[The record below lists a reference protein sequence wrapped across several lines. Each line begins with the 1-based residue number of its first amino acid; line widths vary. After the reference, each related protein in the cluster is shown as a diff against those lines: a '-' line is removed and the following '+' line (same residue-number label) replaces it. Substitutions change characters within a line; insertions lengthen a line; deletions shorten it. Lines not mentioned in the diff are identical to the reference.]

1 MQGSV
6 LLYLCLKTLQ
16 TPTVQCGVVLVST
29 GPQQLSQARHYDIYN
44 IYNIET
50 NNQQMWHTS
59 TFRPAEGQQK
69 DRHRFTFSLLA
80 NKLETSQISLF
91 KVSIISNEWNRNGE
105 SLWVWL
111 DTGHRPHTLELC
123 LICIKFRNFP
133 IYISIYLSF
142 CQSSLYLLLITDL
155 QYWNVEIFPGNRNLN
170 KVFVQQQTFVEFL
183 LLFSSTVRTFE
194 MISSNSTAHWRLFII
209 IKMIYSVE
217 KVEVTISKY
226 YKIK

>member
-1 MQGSV
+1 MT
-6 LLYLCLKTLQ
+6 LYKTFKNLNILILNKPPQ
-16 TPTVQCGVVLVST
+16 CSSMWCGVVLVST

-50 NNQQMWHTS
+50 NNQQMWPTS

-69 DRHRFTFSLLA
+69 DRHRFTFSLLT

-123 LICIKFRNFP
+123 LICIQFW
-133 IYISIYLSF
+133 IYISIYLSVYLSIF
-142 CQSSLYLLLITDL
+142 LSTQIFLSNIKIIPQTSLT
-155 QYWNVEIFPGNRNLN
+155 
-170 KVFVQQQTFVEFL
+170 KC
-183 LLFSSTVRTFE
+183 
-194 MISSNSTAHWRLFII
+194 
-209 IKMIYSVE
+209 K
-217 KVEVTISKY
+217 
-226 YKIK
+226 